1 VPEGLV
7 PEGLIAKASAAAA
20 GMRQEGNRSSTVL
33 GSHPWTAGSGLNF
46 WDRRTGSAGACSGGS
61 KCNRAARDCP
71 ERPKASETIVDR
83 AQKQKLV
90 DSLHDVLSKTELVV
104 VTQQVGMTVAEV
116 TNLRRQMRDGG
127 ASFKVTKNRLAR
139 RALEG
144 TKFARL
150 APLFKGPTAVAYSTD
165 PVAAAKVAVN
175 YAKAN
180 EKLTIVGGA
189 MGDTLLDSSGVK
201 ALATLPS
208 LNELRG
214 KLVGLLQTPATRLAV
229 VLQAPAGQLARVVGA
244 YANKAGAEA

>member
-1 VPEGLV
+1 
-7 PEGLIAKASAAAA
+7 
-20 GMRQEGNRSSTVL
+20 M
-33 GSHPWTAGSGLNF
+33 
-46 WDRRTGSAGACSGGS
+46 
-61 KCNRAARDCP
+61 
-71 ERPKASETIVDR
+71 
-83 AQKQKLV
+83 
-90 DSLHDVLSKTELVV
+90 
-104 VTQQVGMTVAEV
+104 
-116 TNLRRQMRDGG
+116 
-127 ASFKVTKNRLAR
+127 
-139 RALEG
+139 
-144 TKFARL
+144 
-150 APLFKGPTAVAYSTD
+150 
-165 PVAAAKVAVN
+165 AAAKVAVN

>member
-1 VPEGLV
+1 
-7 PEGLIAKASAAAA
+7 
-20 GMRQEGNRSSTVL
+20 MRQEGNRSSTVL

-229 VLQAPAGQLARVVGA
+229 VLQAPAGQLALVVGA